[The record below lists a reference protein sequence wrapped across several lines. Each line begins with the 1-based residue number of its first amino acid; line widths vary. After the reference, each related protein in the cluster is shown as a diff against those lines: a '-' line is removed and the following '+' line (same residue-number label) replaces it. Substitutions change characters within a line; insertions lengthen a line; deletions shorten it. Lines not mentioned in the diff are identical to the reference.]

1 MKELALTL
9 EDTQWE
15 KTEITHDRHV
25 ARAIV
30 VDEEGFFYFVR
41 VCRDDIFGNG
51 AFIET
56 AGGGVEEGESP
67 EEAIRRELKEE
78 LGASVEVLCKIGTVK
93 RLLQSDSPS

>member
-30 VDEEGFFYFVR
+30 VDEGGFFYFVR
-41 VCRDDIFGNG
+41 VVRDDIFGNG

-56 AGGGVEEGESP
+56 AAVAWRQE
-67 EEAIRRELKEE
+67 RL
-78 LGASVEVLCKIGTVK
+78 LK
-93 RLLQSDSPS
+93 RLFIGS